1 MGRKYFSKL
10 PKKTQESAKDIK
22 TLKKTKIKYWL
33 VQGCLYY
40 SLHF

>member
-10 PKKTQESAKDIK
+10 PKEKKSAKDIK
-22 TLKKTKIKYWL
+22 TFKKMIKYWL

-40 SLHF
+40 SLDF